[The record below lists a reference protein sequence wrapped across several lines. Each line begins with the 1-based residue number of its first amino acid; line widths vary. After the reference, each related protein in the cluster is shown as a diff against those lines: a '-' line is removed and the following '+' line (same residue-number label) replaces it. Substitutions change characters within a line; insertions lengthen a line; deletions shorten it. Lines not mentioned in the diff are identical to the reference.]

1 MRTQMNGY
9 IVADEDAG
17 IYRFFGYQVCSP
29 QDIRQALAD
38 NPPGETLTLEINNG
52 GGSLFAGFEIYSV
65 LLGAQCPTEAEVQSL
80 AASAASAAML
90 GCQKVKA
97 TPVAQVMMHNP
108 SLPASGNQ
116 HVHYKTAEDLEKFA
130 QSLLNAYEIKCRGKR
145 SREELASMLDAET
158 WLTVQEA
165 VEAGLVDEI
174 IGGGDSIIP
183 SQVMNAV
190 GGGLRALSGAG
201 GLPSAAE
208 LRAKKAAMDLAENG
222 GAGSNS
228 GEGPTNDVPEEAG
241 DQARLAASLSLKKY
255 Y

>member
-174 IGGGDSIIP
+174 IGGGDSIP
-183 SQVMNAV
+183 GDERRGRGNAGPQR
-190 GGGLRALSGAG
+190 GGGPAQR
-201 GLPSAAE
+201 
-208 LRAKKAAMDLAENG
+208 G
-222 GAGSNS
+222 GAACKEGRYGSR
-228 GEGPTNDVPEEAG
+228 GERRRGIKRRRRPH
-241 DQARLAASLSLKKY
+241 K
-255 Y
+255 